1 MEAEDLGVAVL
12 KFKNG
17 ALGTIEGSTVTY
29 PENLEGSVALFGEKG
44 SVKVGGT
51 ALNRKV
57 LWKLENELQHE
68 SELIMHDQ
76 VDPSNVYGQ
85 SHKLVFIDMIHAIME
100 GRDPKTDGIES
111 RKSLALVLALY
122 ESSRS
127 GREFIFGKE

>member
-1 MEAEDLGVAVL
+1 
-12 KFKNG
+12 
-17 ALGTIEGSTVTY
+17 
-29 PENLEGSVALFGEKG
+29 
-44 SVKVGGT
+44 
-51 ALNRKV
+51 
-57 LWKLENELQHE
+57 
-68 SELIMHDQ
+68 MHDQ

-85 SHKLVFIDMIHAIME
+85 SHKLVFTDMIHAIME